1 MPTLSKSRF
10 VSGVQCEK
18 KLYFDLFRKDLKPPL
33 SAAQER
39 LFSSGNTVGELAQK
53 AFPNGKDAT
62 YEMNG
67 DWSLGIKRTTNW
79 INEGVQTIYEA
90 AFSHSKLFAALDI
103 LHHTSNN
110 ERWAIEVKSS
120 TEVKEY
126 HITDASLQYWVMNKC
141 GVVPD
146 KFFIMHINNAYV
158 KQGAI
163 NPNELFTLSDITE
176 QVKSKQ
182 AWVTE
187 QLNYLHELLDAAT
200 EPVKEIG
207 KHCHSPFA
215 CDYMHHCWQHI
226 PKQSV
231 FELFSP
237 RGKDWE
243 LYESGTTLL
252 EEIPENVALTHRQQ
266 LQVEGIKFN
275 RSYIDKPAIKEFLAT
290 FQFPLYF
297 FDFETIFPAIPP
309 IDGASPFQQ
318 TPFQYSL
325 HILKSTDGELEH
337 REFLANPADYRDAS
351 HSDPRRLLL
360 EQLQNDIGSIGS
372 IVAYN
377 ATFETGVLKSL
388 IPLFPEF
395 ENFINDLCSRFVDLL
410 IPFRNAW
417 YYTPEM
423 GKSASIKSV
432 LPALA
437 PEFSYD
443 DLPIGNGGDASETFL
458 AMINDTFEGDIEET
472 RQHLLRYCERDTY
485 GMVVLWRVLREKAQL

>member
-1 MPTLSKSRF
+1 LS
-10 VSGVQCEK
+10 E
-18 KLYFDLFRKDLKPPL
+18 
-33 SAAQER
+33 AQER

-67 DWSLGIKRTTNW
+67 DWSLGISRTKNW
-79 INEGVQTIYEA
+79 INEGVQTIYES
-90 AFSHSKLFAALDI
+90 AFSHSKVFAALDI
-103 LHHTSNN
+103 LHLTQNN

-120 TEVKEY
+120 TDIKDY

-141 GVVPD
+141 SVVPD

-158 KQGAI
+158 KRGAI

-176 QVKSKQ
+176 QVINKQ

-187 QLNYLHELLDAAT
+187 QLSYLHELLDT
-200 EPVKEIG
+200 ENEPAKEIG
-207 KHCHSPFA
+207 KQCHSPFA

-226 PKQSV
+226 PQQSV

-237 RGKDWE
+237 RGKDWV
-243 LYESGTTLL
+243 LYESGITLL
-252 EEIPENVALTHRQQ
+252 EDVPEDAVLSHRQK
-266 LQVEGIKFN
+266 LQVEGVKFN
-275 RSYIDKPAIKEFLAT
+275 RSYIDKKAIKEFLSS
-290 FQFPLYF
+290 FQFSLYF
-297 FDFETIFPAIPP
+297 FDFETVFPAIPP

-325 HILKSTDGELEH
+325 HILKSPDWELEH
-337 REFLANPADYRDAS
+337 REFLANPADYREAS
-351 HSDPRRLLL
+351 DSDPRRLLL
-360 EQLQNDIGSIGS
+360 EQLQKDIGSSGS

-377 ATFETGVLKSL
+377 ATFEIGVLKSL

-437 PEFSYD
+437 PEFSYA

-485 GMVVLWRVLREKAQL
+485 GMVVLWRVLREKTWL

>member
-18 KLYFDLFRKDLKPPL
+18 KLYFDIFRKDLKPPL
-33 SAAQER
+33 SEAQER

-62 YEMNG
+62 YEMDG
-67 DWSLGIKRTTNW
+67 DWSLGIRRTKNW
-79 INEGVQTIYEA
+79 INEGMQTIYEA
-90 AFSHSKLFAALDI
+90 AFSHSKVFAALDI
-103 LHHTSNN
+103 LHLTQNT

-120 TEVKEY
+120 TDIKDY

-141 GVVPD
+141 SVVPD

-158 KQGAI
+158 KRGAI

-176 QVKSKQ
+176 QVINKQ

-187 QLNYLHELLDAAT
+187 QLSYLHELLDT
-200 EPVKEIG
+200 ENEPAKEIG
-207 KHCHSPFA
+207 KQCHSPFA

-226 PKQSV
+226 PQQSV

-237 RGKDWE
+237 RGKDWA
-243 LYESGTTLL
+243 LYESGITLL
-252 EEIPENVALTHRQQ
+252 EDVPEDAVLSHRQK
-266 LQVEGIKFN
+266 LQVEGVKFN
-275 RSYIDKPAIKEFLAT
+275 QSYIDKKAIKEFLSS

-309 IDGASPFQQ
+309 INGASPFQQ

-325 HILKSTDGELEH
+325 HILKSPEVELEH
-337 REFLANPADYRDAS
+337 REFLAKPADFRATS
-351 HSDPRRLLL
+351 KSDPRRLLL
-360 EQLQNDIGSIGS
+360 EQLQNDIGSTGS

-377 ATFETGVLKSL
+377 AKFEIGILKSL

-437 PEFSYD
+437 PEFSYE
-443 DLPIGNGGDASETFL
+443 DLHIRNGGEASENFL
-458 AMINDTFEGDIEET
+458 AMINDSFKGNTEET
-472 RQHLLRYCERDTY
+472 RQYLLQYCERDTY
-485 GMVVLWRVLREKAQL
+485 GMVVLWKVLNEKTSL